1 MRTISLRSAQWLP
14 TLEFHNPVDVLS
26 SENFLSNFNGSL
38 GSALFSALVFTMVNF
53 LSIVAISSHFESD
66 PGLSRAWVSPTKDLI
81 AQGVACLSSGL
92 IGGGPIGGS
101 LSRSLVSVILGATS
115 YVSSISAGLTLLLL
129 VNFVGGLL
137 TFTPITS
144 LAALVVCAV
153 GVEVLLPK
161 DLLKLGGAG
170 NKVVG
175 WWTGIVTMLYN
186 PVIGFSLGIVGWL
199 VVEGVE
205 GVFGTRAEDVEEAK
219 KKSYIKKLI

>member
-161 DLLKLGGAG
+161 DCVGPI
-170 NKVVG
+170 NKTVVHNAVA
-175 WWTGIVTMLYN
+175 TV
-186 PVIGFSLGIVGWL
+186 VIERTTQCHWCRSLRRRRRHWRQL
-199 VVEGVE
+199 C
-205 GVFGTRAEDVEEAK
+205 
-219 KKSYIKKLI
+219 SLS